1 MLISSDRHIHSEYS
15 YDAKTPLEDIANVN
29 FKTRIFFTV

>member
-15 YDAKTPLEDIANVN
+15 YDAKTPLEDIEDDYV
-29 FKTRIFFTV
+29 VLD